1 MLAKVGDRSI
11 MFMQKASDGLTQ
23 QSLKNED
30 RMNFVAERLAQ
41 QQPSAERVVSADRLF
56 LLDLLN
62 VLPFLR

>member
-1 MLAKVGDRSI
+1 
-11 MFMQKASDGLTQ
+11 MQKASDGLTQ

-56 LLDLLN
+56 LLDLLD